1 MTGRNRRA
9 STSSVDTIDFEDIK
23 WCQEASILR
32 SVAKEAPSD
41 NWPIFQLR
49 DAIVL
54 NRDGTTIESALN
66 IVPNGPFTVR
76 GNLHL
81 SKDEKRFAL
90 SKPGRAPIPI
100 EIRHCLLYSV
110 GETEDGSPQIWVS
123 GRAGWF
129 ELSPCPAYQ
138 STYDSMCQATTLY
151 YGLMDII
158 QDTKPKRGKKGKS
171 PSQKEILAAMFHKY
185 AAFVGDGSTY
195 DDVVARCNKHAVFLI
210 SQFMQDDSVT
220 DWPSTDLY
228 KWMLSQNAALFEKVD
243 KAKKN
248 PRQRTRSP
256 SYVEPPLR
264 LSTRVSRKSAS
275 IEEVDETTFNRRSNR
290 SNSATAQQTTI
301 AMHPKQ
307 SAKAPEHQT
316 PTHVATDA
324 DSPFQTVLAAMES
337 AFDSIAPSKNGVTVS
352 GLLNRLY
359 FQYRFPTFSAGHKR
373 PVEEVI
379 HYNAAELL
387 KAIDPEKYKNGEVYD
402 WLKRLSKEPFAPI
415 ALIKPGILPY
425 RVVLRER
432 RPFHGRK
439 HETKQDAPENIL
451 RTPSPV
457 SPRVGKRPGRPVG
470 SKSSLRPIKSTKKRS
485 RMIADDDDTD
495 TESVAKKLNFLSD
508 QDGDEAMADID
519 NQNSQDEAIF
529 DETLQVNES
538 SDLSSEDEVEDD
550 EDRPVKLSIL
560 AEKLPD
566 PMPTGYQGT
575 WVCDQ
580 QDCDFIARGGQE
592 DELDD
597 LISAHLQEHEQLVDR
612 MQLAVNESRGLLPIN
627 HLLEKLKQIGEDAR
641 GPTDSQGNV
650 APRPIK
656 RNLFV

>member
-9 STSSVDTIDFEDIK
+9 STSSVDTIDDEDIQ
-23 WCQEASILR
+23 WRQEASVLR
-32 SVAKEAPSD
+32 GVGKDVPSD

-66 IVPNGPFTVR
+66 IVTNGPFIVR
-76 GNLHL
+76 GDLYL
-81 SKDEKRFAL
+81 TKDEKHLAIIR
-90 SKPGRAPIPI
+90 GRCPIPI

-151 YGLMDII
+151 YSMMDII
-158 QDTKPKRGKKGKS
+158 EDTKSKRGKKTKS
-171 PSQKEILAAMFHKY
+171 QSQNDILAAMFHKY

-195 DDVVARCNKHAVFLI
+195 DDVVERCNKHAVFLI
-210 SQFMQDDSVT
+210 SQFLQDDGAVE
-220 DWPSTDLY
+220 WHSTDFY
-228 KWMLSQNAALFEKVD
+228 KWMISRNGALFEKVE

-264 LSTRVSRKSAS
+264 LSSSVSRKSAS
-275 IEEVDETTFNRRSNR
+275 IEEIDESAFKTRSNR
-290 SNSATAQQTTI
+290 SNSATTQQTTI
-301 AMHPKQ
+301 AMHPRR
-307 SAKAPEHQT
+307 SAKAPEHPT

-324 DSPFQTVLAAMES
+324 DTPFQTVLAAVES

-352 GLLNRLY
+352 GLLNKLF
-359 FQYRFPTFSAGHKR
+359 FQYRFPTFNGAHRR
-373 PVEEVI
+373 PVEEVL
-379 HYNAAELL
+379 HYNAGELL
-387 KAIDPEKYKNGEVYD
+387 KAIDRKKYKNGEVYD
-402 WLKRLSKEPFAPI
+402 WLERLSKEPFAPI
-415 ALIKPGILPY
+415 ALVKPGALPY
-425 RVVLRER
+425 RVVPRER
-432 RPFHGRK
+432 RPFQSRK
-439 HETKQDAPENIL
+439 PETKLEAPEHNV

-457 SPRVGKRPGRPVG
+457 TPRVGKRPGRPVG
-470 SKSSLRPIKSTKKRS
+470 SKSSLRPIKSTKKRN
-485 RMIADDDDTD
+485 RPIFDDDQDD
-495 TESVAKKLNFLSD
+495 SESVAKKLNFLSEHD
-508 QDGDEAMADID
+508 ADETMTDID
-519 NQNSQDEAIF
+519 NQNSQDEAVF
-529 DETLQVNES
+529 EDALQVNES
-538 SDLSSEDEVEDD
+538 SDSSSEDEAEDD

-580 QDCDFIARGGQE
+580 QDCDFIARGGEE

-627 HLLEKLKQIGEDAR
+627 HLLEKLKQIGEGAHQ
-641 GPTDSQGNV
+641 PTDSQGNV